1 MLDELRAK
9 QQEGFKEMQEEIES
23 LCKLALKQ

>member
-9 QQEGFKEMQEEIES
+9 QQEGFKEMQEEI
-23 LCKLALKQ
+23 KVYAN